1 MHDIIILFL
10 ALLAVLCQ
18 AFLVA
23 TVALRATAL
32 RSARAQAGW
41 VAMRDALA
49 PLAIPFAFA
58 VALVTMLG
66 SLYMSEVKHYT
77 PCRLCWTQR
86 SLLYPQ
92 VLFMALLWWR
102 PGLRWVRRL
111 SVVLLVLD
119 LPVSIYHYLL
129 EWYPS
134 LETSVCSTSVP
145 CNLVYVREFHYVSL
159 PLMALTSA
167 LTVLTLLGVARS
179 TWEPAAEAND

>member
-18 AFLVA
+18 VFVVGI
-23 TVALRATAL
+23 VALRAAAL
-32 RSARAQAGW
+32 RSAPAQAGW
-41 VAMRDALA
+41 VQVREALV

-66 SLYMSEVKHYT
+66 SVYMSEVKHFT

-102 PGLRWVRRL
+102 PTLTWVRRL
-111 SVVLLVLD
+111 SVVLLALD
-119 LPVSIYHYLL
+119 LPVSTYHYLL

-167 LTVLTLLGVARS
+167 LTVMTLLGVARP
-179 TWEPAAEAND
+179 TWRPTTAAND